1 MIIFSDFLFPTKK
14 PWKSLTALLTSRS
27 RTEKSLT
34 SPKNMTNTR
43 NILTGLLVLA
53 VLALCFVWPIP
64 NDQLPFHRNGLI
76 YPIVAVALGL
86 FFSNSATRQRLDL
99 SKIKFVLIVVWALT
113 FFIVINGFF
122 VAPDIKE
129 MVSTWSGQ
137 WLRPVLLFCA
147 GLVLLPAIQR
157 TYPSMTAA
165 RFFTLVILFFWGVV
179 LIHLLDIAWLYWRT
193 GYIYWG
199 ETRIVYNRTRM
210 SFQVNMIT
218 GFLMAELLARG
229 LLHQRFLR
237 LKTPFLIA
245 ILISNLLCTAL
256 VDSRW
261 GTIGLVGSLFSTFFL
276 LSLHN
281 MRRSR
286 VVVTGGILVGIVTAS
301 VLLGYA
307 SWKSDPRWQ
316 SLESDA
322 IAGWNA
328 PFTSYCY
335 NQNDGAI
342 PINGLGAPMNHS
354 NGCRASFFHQGWKL
368 IAEHPA
374 GIGARKEA
382 FRYVLR
388 RDTQDNRI
396 TIPHSHYGLIEFGI
410 QNGVIGIA
418 GWLILLVGCW
428 YIGWR
433 EFRRGNVMVGMFLLL
448 YTVGFF
454 CRTMVDHNLKD
465 HYLEQYM
472 LLTGLLVGM
481 CALRPAP
488 TEKLTS

>member
-1 MIIFSDFLFPTKK
+1 
-14 PWKSLTALLTSRS
+14 
-27 RTEKSLT
+27 
-34 SPKNMTNTR
+34 MTNTR

-86 FFSNSATRQRLDL
+86 FFSNNATRQRLDL

>member
-1 MIIFSDFLFPTKK
+1 
-14 PWKSLTALLTSRS
+14 
-27 RTEKSLT
+27 
-34 SPKNMTNTR
+34 MTNTR

-53 VLALCFVWPIP
+53 VLALCFIWPIP

-86 FFSNSATRQRLDL
+86 FFNGVKTRQRLDL
-99 SKIKFVLIVVWALT
+99 SKIKFVLIAIWALT

-129 MVSTWSGQ
+129 MVSAWSGQ

-157 TYPSMTAA
+157 TFPSMTAA
-165 RFFTLVILFFWGVV
+165 RFFTLVVLFFWGVV
-179 LIHLLDIAWLYWRT
+179 CIHLLDSLWLYWRD
-193 GYIYWG
+193 GHVHWG

-237 LKTPFLIA
+237 LKTP
-245 ILISNLLCTAL
+245 ILALMLLSNLACTAL
-256 VDSRW
+256 VDNRW

-276 LSLHN
+276 LSLHS

-286 VVVTGGILVGIVTAS
+286 VVAVGSIFVGIIIAS
-301 VLLGYA
+301 ALLGYA
-307 SWKSDPRWQ
+307 SWKTDPRWQ
-316 SLESDA
+316 TLESDA
-322 IAGWNA
+322 ITGWNA
-328 PFTSYCY
+328 PFNSFCY
-335 NQNDGAI
+335 NTTDGPVI
-342 PINGLGAPMNHS
+342 INEFTGAPMSHS

-374 GIGARKEA
+374 GVGAKKEA
-382 FRYVLR
+382 FRFVLR

-433 EFRRGNVMVGMFLLL
+433 EFRRGNMMVGMFLLL
-448 YTVGFF
+448 FTISFF
-454 CRTMVDHNLKD
+454 SRTMVDHNLKD

-481 CALRPAP
+481 CALRPSN
-488 TEKLTS
+488 TEKQTS

>member
-1 MIIFSDFLFPTKK
+1 MEIAHSVVNQPVKN
-14 PWKSLTALLTSRS
+14 R
-27 RTEKSLT
+27 KSLT
-34 SPKNMTNTR
+34 SPKYMTNTR

-86 FFSNSATRQRLDL
+86 FFSGIKTRQRLDL
-99 SKIKFVLIVVWALT
+99 SKIKFVLIVIWALT
-113 FFIVINGFF
+113 FFILINGFF

-129 MVSTWSGQ
+129 MVSAWSGQ
-137 WLRPVLLFCA
+137 WLRPVLLFCG

-157 TYPSMTAA
+157 TFPSMTAA

-179 LIHLLDIAWLYWRT
+179 CVHLLDTVWLYWRD
-193 GYIYWG
+193 GYIHWG
-199 ETRIVYNRTRM
+199 ETRIVFNRTRM
-210 SFQVNMIT
+210 SFQINMIT
-218 GFLMAELLARG
+218 GFILAELLARG

-237 LKTPFLIA
+237 LNTPVLG
-245 ILISNLLCTAL
+245 LMLLSNLLCTAL
-256 VDSRW
+256 VDTRW
-261 GTIGLVGSLFSTFFL
+261 GTIGLVGSLFSTFIL
-276 LSLHN
+276 LSLHS

-286 VVVTGGILVGIVTAS
+286 VIVTGGILVGLIIVSA
-301 VLLGYA
+301 LLGYA
-307 SWKSDPRWQ
+307 SWKTDPRWQ
-316 SLESDA
+316 NLESDA

-335 NQNDGAI
+335 NKTDGTI
-342 PINGLGAPMNHS
+342 PLNGLGQPMDHS

-368 IAEHPA
+368 VAEHPA
-374 GIGARKEA
+374 GIGAKKEA

-396 TIPHSHYGLIEFGI
+396 NIPHSHYGLIEFGI
-410 QNGVIGIA
+410 QNGVMGIA

-433 EFRRGNVMVGMFLLL
+433 EFRRGNIMVGMFLLL
-448 YTVGFF
+448 FTIGFF
-454 CRTMVDHNLKD
+454 SRTMVDHNLVD
-465 HYLEQYM
+465 HFLEQYM
-472 LLTGLLVGM
+472 FLTGLLVGM
-481 CALRPAP
+481 CALRPAQSENQ
-488 TEKLTS
+488 TT